1 MENMVKNLV
10 TMKGPVVKVD
20 GELMLLIPL
29 EHGGSEL
36 IECSVGI
43 AEVEGEFLKIA
54 LPEWLTELLRVGEG
68 DLVCVHNSGGKFHIQ
83 PIKADWVN

>member
-1 MENMVKNLV
+1 MENVV

-36 IECSVGI
+36 IECARGI
-43 AEVEGEFLKIA
+43 SEVQGEFLKIEIPA
-54 LPEWLTELLRVGEG
+54 WLAGLLRVEEG
-68 DLVCVHNSGGKFHIQ
+68 DLVCVHNSGGMFHIQ
-83 PIKADWVN
+83 PLKAELVH